1 MTPGSI
7 SLQQLGK
14 AYREYSTEWDRVL
27 SWFGVTARAKS
38 ESWVLR
44 DISFDVQPGEAVG
57 IIGQNGSGKSTLL
70 KIISGALEPTVGQA
84 SRGGRVAAIL
94 ELGLGFNPEFTGREN
109 ALNYLRMVGILE
121 IQIVELMREV
131 ETFAEIGKY
140 FDSPMRI
147 YSSGMQMR
155 VAFAAA
161 TTLRPDLLIIDE
173 ALAVGDSYFV
183 HKCIARIRAYC
194 ESGTT
199 LLFVSHDPGAVRQ
212 LCRRAVLLDK
222 GELLRDG
229 PSDEV
234 VDYYNAL
241 LAAKENA
248 KLSVEQKRERGG
260 WLTTTSGTGE
270 ATIQSLRLVDAAAGH
285 DVQMAEVGQRLKLI
299 AEVAV
304 RADIPALVIGYMLKD
319 RLGHVVWGT
328 NTWHTQQRLGS
339 LKAGQSV
346 TFALN
351 FVCTLGPGSYAFSPA
366 LVSTDTHLVDNYQWT
381 DNALVLD
388 VVNTTLGYF
397 IGSNAID
404 YKFDVLVS

>member
-7 SLQQLGK
+7 SLRQLGK
-14 AYREYSTEWDRVL
+14 AYRQYSTEWDRVL
-27 SWFGVTARAKS
+27 SWFGIPTRAKS

-44 DISFDVQPGEAVG
+44 DISFDMQPGEAVG

-70 KIISGALEPTVGQA
+70 KIISGALEPTAGQV
-84 SRGGRVAAIL
+84 SRGGRIAAIL

-109 ALNYLRMVGILE
+109 ALNYLRMVGIPE
-121 IQIVELMREV
+121 MQIVELMHEV
-131 ETFAEIGKY
+131 EAFAEIGKY

-194 ESGTT
+194 LSGTT

-212 LCRRAVLLDK
+212 LCRRAVLLDN
-222 GELLRDG
+222 GEMIRDG

-248 KLSVEQKRERGG
+248 KLSVEQRRERGG

-270 ATIQSLRLVDAAAGH
+270 AMIRSLRLVDAAAGH
-285 DVQMAEVGQRLKLI
+285 DIQMAEVGQRLRLI
-299 AEVAV
+299 AEVTV
-304 RADIPALVIGYMLKD
+304 HVDIPALVIGYMLKD

-328 NTWHTQQRLGS
+328 NTWHTQQRLLS
-339 LKAGQSV
+339 LRAGQTV
-346 TFALN
+346 TFSLN

-366 LVSTDTHLVDNYQWT
+366 LVSTDTHLVNNYQWT

-388 VVNTTLGYF
+388 VVNTKHGYF
-397 IGSNAID
+397 IGSNALD